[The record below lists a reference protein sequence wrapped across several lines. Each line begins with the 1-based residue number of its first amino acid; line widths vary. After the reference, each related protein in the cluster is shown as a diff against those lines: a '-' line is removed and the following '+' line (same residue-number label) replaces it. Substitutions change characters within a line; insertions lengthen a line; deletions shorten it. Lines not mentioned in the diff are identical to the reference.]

1 MTTSGGGFVGA
12 DARSAVWRWLGSIC
26 VPLRARAREL
36 FSALS
41 SQRVVHASRS
51 RASAHVADV
60 AMLKLVG
67 SARFRPLRNVW
78 MLEEL
83 GIKYVHD
90 PARPRSDAARAVNP
104 FGKVPTL
111 VDGDVDGEVVL
122 YESAAINTYLGDKF
136 RGSEAPGEVL
146 VPPAGTAL
154 RGRYDQLVCMI
165 ISEVDAQGLWMHRK
179 HASEVAQYIGE
190 LNPAATEV
198 ARRHTA
204 STMRVVASE
213 LGDGP
218 YLLGQKFSAADIL
231 LVHCMD
237 WAESIGWGQW
247 LDSDDA
253 PMVKL
258 REYAER
264 CRARP
269 AYARAKALP

>member
-1 MTTSGGGFVGA
+1 
-12 DARSAVWRWLGSIC
+12 
-26 VPLRARAREL
+26 
-36 FSALS
+36 
-41 SQRVVHASRS
+41 
-51 RASAHVADV
+51 
-60 AMLKLVG
+60 MLKLVG

-83 GIKYVHD
+83 GVKYVHD

-104 FGKVPTL
+104 FGKVPTV
-111 VDGDVDGEVVL
+111 VDGNVVL
-122 YESAAINTYLGDKF
+122 YESAAINTYLGDRF

-218 YLLGQKFSAADIL
+218 YLLGEKFSAADIL

-237 WAESIGWGQW
+237 WAESIGWGVQW
-247 LDSDDA
+247 VFTPGDEEV

-264 CRARP
+264 CRARA
-269 AYARAKALP
+269 AYVKAKALP

>member
-1 MTTSGGGFVGA
+1 MLVVVDA
-12 DARSAVWRWLGSIC
+12 DA
-26 VPLRARAREL
+26 
-36 FSALS
+36 
-41 SQRVVHASRS
+41 
-51 RASAHVADV
+51 ADA

-83 GIKYVHD
+83 GVKYVHD

-111 VDGDVDGEVVL
+111 VDGDVVL

-136 RGSEAPGEVL
+136 RGTEGVPVL

-165 ISEVDAQGLWMHRK
+165 ISEVDAQGLWIHRK
-179 HASEVAQYIGE
+179 HASEVAQFIGE
-190 LNPAATEV
+190 LNPAATAV
-198 ARRHTA
+198 AQRHTA
-204 STMRVVASE
+204 STMRIVAEE

-218 YLLGQKFSAADIL
+218 YLLGESFSAVDIL
-231 LVHCMD
+231 LVHCMN
-237 WAESIGWGQW
+237 WAESIGWAEQW
-247 LDSDDA
+247 LAADGVTAAADGTFAPRFDDKL
-253 PMVKL
+253 MVKL
-258 REYAER
+258 REYADR

>member
-1 MTTSGGGFVGA
+1 
-12 DARSAVWRWLGSIC
+12 
-26 VPLRARAREL
+26 
-36 FSALS
+36 
-41 SQRVVHASRS
+41 
-51 RASAHVADV
+51 
-60 AMLKLVG
+60 MLKLVG

-83 GIKYVHD
+83 GVKYVHD

-111 VDGDVDGEVVL
+111 VDGDVVL

-136 RGSEAPGEVL
+136 RGAEGVPVL

-154 RGRYDQLVCMI
+154 RGRYEQLVCML

-198 ARRHTA
+198 ARRHTMEA
-204 STMRVVASE
+204 MNVVAME

-218 YLLGQKFSAADIL
+218 YLLGESFSAADIL

-237 WAESIGWGQW
+237 WAESIGWGVQW
-247 LDSDDA
+247 VFTPGDEEVS
-253 PMVKL
+253 MVKL